1 MSQLAT
7 AFPAVLSDKTPLAV
21 VDKIKFMTHVN
32 EEHQDELALFIE
44 AFTGDAV
51 ADDRVAQVADV
62 YTDGVLLISQSV
74 TAPLVMSAPSPLSQS
89 AQPEDSADSD
99 EEEAI
104 EQYFIAFENKIAGD
118 ITLKSQ
124 YILLLQSASKKLGK
138 LAIKLQERQFT
149 VTDRYYASPSLYR
162 MVVTAPADTPLDH
175 PGYAYLFNVYAD
187 LADEQ
192 VALSA
197 KSKGD
202 KLQRYYTLRKAWQ
215 DPQTQQ
221 VHAWVDAYIHGS
233 TPGGDWALRQQA
245 GMTLN
250 SVRDYPEKI
259 AHLSTGQCLL
269 ICDETSLPTVANL
282 LETWQNPVAPVVI
295 AVANDPEELVYL
307 HAVELSEPLA
317 QRQGFKTDNIIAVVN
332 KPEMDLTD
340 TIMGLMDTHPA
351 LVDLTVEKVWGALE
365 AQDAKTLRRQL
376 KTSLQLSRQDLVL
389 KVYWRAQ

>member
-44 AFTGDAV
+44 AFTDDSV

-62 YTDGVLLISQSV
+62 YTDGLLLISQSV
-74 TAPLVMSAPSPLSQS
+74 TAPLVTSASSLLSQT
-89 AQPEDSADSD
+89 AQPEESAESD
-99 EEEAI
+99 EDEAI

-138 LAIKLQERQFT
+138 LAIKLQDRQFT
-149 VTDRYYASPSLYR
+149 VTDSYYASPSLYR

-175 PGYAYLFNVYAD
+175 PGYAYLFDVYAD
-187 LADEQ
+187 LTDEN
-192 VALSA
+192 AASIA
-197 KSKGD
+197 KSKGE

-245 GMTLN
+245 GMKLN

-259 AHLSTGQCLL
+259 AHLSAGQCLL

-282 LETWQNPVAPVVI
+282 LETWQNPVVPVVI
-295 AVANDPEELVYL
+295 AVTNDPEELAYL
-307 HAVELSEPLA
+307 HAVELSDHLA
-317 QRQGFKTDNIIAVVN
+317 QSQGFKTDNIIAVVN
-332 KPEMDLTD
+332 TPEVDLTE
-340 TIMGLMDTHPA
+340 TIMGLLDTHPA
-351 LVDLTVEKVWGALE
+351 LANLKIEKVWGALE
-365 AQDAKTLRRQL
+365 TQDAKTLRRQL
-376 KTSLQLSRQDLVL
+376 KTALQLSRQDLVL

>member
-44 AFTGDAV
+44 AFTDDSV

-62 YTDGVLLISQSV
+62 YTDGLLLISQSV
-74 TAPLVMSAPSPLSQS
+74 TAPLVTSASLQQI
-89 AQPEDSADSD
+89 QPEESADSD

-138 LAIKLQERQFT
+138 LAIKLQNRQFT
-149 VTDRYYASPSLYR
+149 VTDSYYASPSLYR

-175 PGYAYLFNVYAD
+175 PGYAYLFDVYAD
-187 LADEQ
+187 LTDES
-192 VALSA
+192 AASIA

-215 DPQTQQ
+215 DLQTQQ

-259 AHLSTGQCLL
+259 AHLSAGQCLL
-269 ICDETSLPTVANL
+269 ICDETSLSTVANL
-282 LETWQNPVAPVVI
+282 LETWQNPVAPMVI
-295 AVANDPEELVYL
+295 AVTNDPEELAYL

-317 QRQGFKTDNIIAVVN
+317 QSQGFKTDNVIAVVN
-332 KPEMDLTD
+332 TPEVDLTN
-340 TIMGLMDTHPA
+340 TIMGLLDTHPA
-351 LVDLTVEKVWGALE
+351 LANLTIEKVWGALE

>member
-44 AFTGDAV
+44 AFTNDSV

-62 YTDGVLLISQSV
+62 YTDGLLLISQSI
-74 TAPLVMSAPSPLSQS
+74 TAPLITSASSPAAT
-89 AQPEDSADSD
+89 AQPEDCADSD
-99 EEEAI
+99 EEDAI
-104 EQYFIAFENKIAGD
+104 EQYFIAFENEIAGD

-138 LAIKLQERQFT
+138 LAIKLQDRQFT
-149 VTDRYYASPSLYR
+149 VTDSYYASPSLYR
-162 MVVTAPADTPLDH
+162 MVVTASADTPLHH
-175 PGYAYLFNVYAD
+175 PGYAYLFDVYAD
-187 LADEQ
+187 LTDEN
-192 VALSA
+192 AASIA

-215 DPQTQQ
+215 DAQTQQ
-221 VHAWVDAYIHGS
+221 VHAWVDAYIHGD

-259 AHLSTGQCLL
+259 AHLSAGQCLL

-282 LETWQNPVAPVVI
+282 LETWQNPIAPVVI
-295 AVANDPEELVYL
+295 AVTNNPEDLAYL
-307 HAVELSEPLA
+307 HAAELSEHLL
-317 QRQGFKTDNIIAVVN
+317 QSQGFQADNIIAIAN
-332 KPEMDLTD
+332 TPELDLTN
-340 TIMGLMDTHPA
+340 TVMRLLDTHPA
-351 LVDLTVEKVWGALE
+351 LANLTIEKVWGALE

-376 KTSLQLSRQDLVL
+376 KTALQLSRQDLVL